1 VRAKMTAKSASES
14 SSSEDEDV
22 QVIRF
27 LQGAK
32 LLGQTRLVKGV
43 TLVEHGEAAGV
54 TIPTNCTS
62 GTCGACM
69 VTLLDGDIPLPEIL
83 PPGLDDYL
91 VESCAR
97 LGCIGIPTNDVDID
111 IRPPL

>member
-1 VRAKMTAKSASES
+1 MSANAVA
-14 SSSEDEDV
+14 EDDASV
-22 QVIRF
+22 DQSPNPIVRF

-32 LLGQTRLVKGV
+32 LLGQTLYVEGL
-43 TLVEHGEAAGV
+43 TLVEHAEQAGV
-54 TIPTNCTS
+54 EIPTNCTS

-69 VTLLDGDIPLPEIL
+69 VTLLYGDVPLPMEL

-91 VESCAR
+91 VEEGAR
-97 LGCIGIPTNDVDID
+97 LGCIGRPAGDVDID

>member
-1 VRAKMTAKSASES
+1 MSANAVAENDASVDQS
-14 SSSEDEDV
+14 PNPIV
-22 QVIRF
+22 RF

-32 LLGQTRLVKGV
+32 LLGQTLYVEGL
-43 TLVEHGEAAGV
+43 TLVEHAEQAGV
-54 TIPTNCTS
+54 EIPTNCTS

-69 VTLLDGDIPLPEIL
+69 VTLLVGDVPLPVEL

-91 VESCAR
+91 VEEGAR
-97 LGCIGIPTNDVDID
+97 LGCIGRPAGDVDID